1 MRALGGVTISPSVK
15 RYIYLVDGKKSPLLL
30 LKRVKTKGGERRSNS
45 LLRDNKNESESL
57 DYLYEYTLHF
67 GFDLRVAR
75 AKDAARIYFFFAHV
89 HLHTSICR
97 SYDIGRVTAA
107 RSRAHR
113 AQQKAPVD
121 TSDRWRPGRLSE

>member
-75 AKDAARIYFFFAHV
+75 AKDAARIYFFFCTRTPTHIYMQVLRYRTRYGSQIAGASSA
-89 HLHTSICR
+89 TEGA
-97 SYDIGRVTAA
+97 GRY
-107 RSRAHR
+107 
-113 AQQKAPVD
+113 
-121 TSDRWRPGRLSE
+121 E

>member
-75 AKDAARIYFFFAHV
+75 SKDAARIYFF
-89 HLHTSICR
+89 LHTYTYTHLYAGPTI
-97 SYDIGRVTAA
+97 
-107 RSRAHR
+107 
-113 AQQKAPVD
+113 
-121 TSDRWRPGRLSE
+121 SDALRQPDRERIERNRRRR